1 MPGWDPCPS
10 PSGEAPGG
18 SFQLLAVLT
27 APTCIPRLVG
37 LGHLSQKGE
46 RIPKVLLQ
54 LQSHIMFR
62 GAAEAVSQG
71 AVMALAPLLAGI
83 PGSACPSQ
91 DGPWLCRCCG
101 ASLLWQGLLGWGLL
115 TLTFRAISKSGP
127 KIMKNEVC

>member
-10 PSGEAPGG
+10 PSGEALGG

-71 AVMALAPLLAGI
+71 AVMALAPLLGWHPGLCLPFSGWALALPVLWGIAPVAG
-83 PGSACPSQ
+83 PAGV
-91 DGPWLCRCCG
+91 G
-101 ASLLWQGLLGWGLL
+101 A
-115 TLTFRAISKSGP
+115 ADPHISGHQ
-127 KIMKNEVC
+127 